1 MDYKEKYLKLKR
13 HILEENQRGSGRLNP
28 LFIEQLSN
36 LSFVVGDN
44 VLGDDVH
51 AVILSLVEEFNRI
64 AATDLKHNLE
74 LSQYYAVGKGLTNK
88 EGVLVCENCE
98 IVLKYVDTT
107 VCISNGRVRQHISE
121 VDGKHYHTNKL
132 GERTEV
138 DCTISR
144 GLVRFYLKQKD
155 GNTYRYTR
163 IRVVNVQNV
172 ESLQSFIDAVYQNN
186 DEISKLEEAGNV
198 AISKGQTDAILSTS
212 QSGQLEANTPEEIMC
227 ATRTVN
233 NIITEAKNAVVQSQ
247 LSKMNNQ
254 RVVSTVPTQSA
265 VNAANTVANTIM
277 KTNAAN
283 SKNMTAIMVPN
294 NEPTPLQA
302 DTNVESVPA
311 VINSKGISARAP
323 KSGTNTMN
331 SRVINNR
338 SSLAVDANVAV
349 IPTRNV
355 AVDKNINVTQP
366 SAKSDTSV
374 TNKLVGVAKNVVNKT
389 EDVVEAVADK
399 TGQVVSDV
407 TNKFKDFFNK
417 TFDQTNTTTT
427 TPASVVPVSQNLS
440 VMTSLPQDKASS
452 AVPVPQNDNESVLFP
467 QSIQKSTTLSQR
479 TALRRFENKLARNN
493 GSNISVAQTNQ
504 ASQTVKNGNT
514 TVRRTQ
520 ETIRTTQTNPSL
532 NQMLDRSQ
540 FIGNNTSDVSLT
552 SNRTIAGPQR
562 NTAMTNATAA
572 SNRYNKLTQ
581 NLDLSDMT
589 DNNQTIQNTTQTTQT
604 TTATSRFNDER
615 LRRMG
620 IY

>member
-13 HILEENQRGSGRLNP
+13 YILEENQRGSGRLNP

-88 EGVLVCENCE
+88 EGILVCENCE

-107 VCISNGRVRQHISE
+107 VCITNGRVRQHISE
-121 VDGKHYHTNKL
+121 DAGKYYHTNKL
-132 GERTEV
+132 GERSEV

-155 GNTYRYTR
+155 GNSYRYTR
-163 IRVVNVQNV
+163 IRVVNVQSV
-172 ESLQSFIDAVYQNN
+172 ESLQPFMDAVYQNN

-198 AISKGQTDAILSTS
+198 AISKGQSDAILSTS
-212 QSGQLEANTPEEIMC
+212 QSGQLEANTPDEIMC
-227 ATRTVN
+227 ATKTVN

-254 RVVSTVPTQSA
+254 RVVSTIPTQSA

-283 SKNMTAIMVPN
+283 SKNVTAVMVPS
-294 NEPTPLQA
+294 NEPMPLQA
-302 DTNVESVPA
+302 DTNVETVPA
-311 VINSKGISARAP
+311 VINSKGISARA
-323 KSGTNTMN
+323 SGAGTNTMN

-349 IPTRNV
+349 IPAKNV
-355 AVDKNINVTQP
+355 VADKNVNVTQP
-366 SAKSDTSV
+366 STKSTTSV
-374 TNKLVGVAKNVVNKT
+374 TNKLAGVAKNVVNKT

-407 TNKFKDFFNK
+407 ANKFKDFFNK
-417 TFDQTNTTTT
+417 TFDQTNTTTST
-427 TPASVVPVSQNLS
+427 SSVVPVSQNLS
-440 VMTSLPQDKASS
+440 VMTSLPQETATT
-452 AVPVPQNDNESVLFP
+452 AVPVPQNDNESILLP
-467 QSIQKSTTLSQR
+467 QSIHKSTTLSQR
-479 TALRRFENKLARNN
+479 TALRRFENKIARQNS
-493 GSNISVAQTNQ
+493 SNISIAQTNQ
-504 ASQTVKNGNT
+504 ATQTVKNGNT
-514 TVRRTQ
+514 SVKRTQ

-540 FIGNNTSDVSLT
+540 FVGNNASDISLT
-552 SNRTIAGPQR
+552 SNRTIAAPQR
-562 NTAMTNATAA
+562 NTGMTNATAA
-572 SNRYNKLTQ
+572 SNKYAKLTQ

-589 DNNQTIQNTTQTTQT
+589 DNNQTTQNITQT
-604 TTATSRFNDER
+604 TTGSAKFNDER